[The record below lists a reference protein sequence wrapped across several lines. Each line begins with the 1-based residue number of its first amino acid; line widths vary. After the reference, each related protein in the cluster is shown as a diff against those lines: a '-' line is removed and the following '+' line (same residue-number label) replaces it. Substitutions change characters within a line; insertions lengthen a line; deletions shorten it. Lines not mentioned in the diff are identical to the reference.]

1 MRHDKCQDYFQFYNI
16 NPDKVSLVV
25 LYSDEKR
32 KHILGRGLLWNVD
45 NPDIKLLDRV
55 YTTKDSD
62 QNLFIKLAKKN
73 GWYYKKSQ
81 RFDENGIMN
90 SAGKEIKFKG
100 KVFLKDEKHR
110 YFPYL
115 DTFYFY
121 DKVNCYITNDF
132 EEYKNNKNVIKLRS
146 TDGGDKGNENFV
158 FDTYNNDYVKARE
171 VLSDINGN
179 YISKNDS
186 VDVEGY
192 HTNPNNIRF
201 SEYDGKMY
209 LKDNAIW
216 STTHGTF
223 IYHKKSFRV
232 LFDENGNK
240 YDHIHSDLKGESFE
254 YVHDRDAYYI
264 KELLV
269 KGVDNKFYLKKYYN
283 KEEVKK
289 KMVSGKRFDE
299 AKDLNVYFDEFIKK
313 ISSKENFDLD
323 YGTFGS
329 TKTDRWS

>member
-1 MRHDKCQDYFQFYNI
+1 
-16 NPDKVSLVV
+16 
-25 LYSDEKR
+25 
-32 KHILGRGLLWNVD
+32 
-45 NPDIKLLDRV
+45 
-55 YTTKDSD
+55 
-62 QNLFIKLAKKN
+62 
-73 GWYYKKSQ
+73 
-81 RFDENGIMN
+81 
-90 SAGKEIKFKG
+90 
-100 KVFLKDEKHR
+100 
-110 YFPYL
+110 
-115 DTFYFY
+115 
-121 DKVNCYITNDF
+121 
-132 EEYKNNKNVIKLRS
+132 
-146 TDGGDKGNENFV
+146 
-158 FDTYNNDYVKARE
+158 
-171 VLSDINGN
+171 
-179 YISKNDS
+179 
-186 VDVEGY
+186 
-192 HTNPNNIRF
+192 
-201 SEYDGKMY
+201 MY